1 MDRPNSREENPPIHR
16 PTITTL
22 LNSDIME
29 DLYDSETEIS
39 VKIQISF
46 LKFLMIW
53 EQMYLQQII

>member
-16 PTITTL
+16 PTITL

-29 DLYDSETEIS
+29 DLYDSETKIS

-46 LKFLMIW
+46 
-53 EQMYLQQII
+53 